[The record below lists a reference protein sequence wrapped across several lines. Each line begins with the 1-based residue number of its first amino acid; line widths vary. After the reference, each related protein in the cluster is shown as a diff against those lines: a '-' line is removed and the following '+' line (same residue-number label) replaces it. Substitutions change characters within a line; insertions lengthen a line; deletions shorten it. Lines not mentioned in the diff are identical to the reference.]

1 MKKFKKGMEI
11 HIMDNSGLVGNSYV
25 PFFDKNVNK
34 VYREGGEGETF
45 PDSTFM
51 PFTYSEVTV
60 VEGIRVGEV
69 DKEKCVQVLKNAY
82 AEEYLTFEQ
91 FKERLDALS
100 FARTASDVNLITC
113 DLPVR
118 VKKCDP
124 SFKERFFEFFEDKVM
139 KWSTVS
145 LVASCVMF
153 SVAKFLG

>member
-1 MKKFKKGMEI
+1 
-11 HIMDNSGLVGNSYV
+11 MDNSGLVGNSYV

-34 VYREGGEGETF
+34 VREDVGVGGERETF
-45 PDSTFM
+45 SDPTFTPSTH
-51 PFTYSEVTV
+51 SEVTV

-139 KWSTVS
+139 KWSTIS
-145 LVASCVMF
+145 LAISCIAF
-153 SVAKFLG
+153 GSFKWLS